1 MNKLVIAFF
10 LIVVVLALFIRTTS
24 HQFVNLDDSDYVTQN
39 HHVTGGI
46 TQENIVWAF
55 TSFHAANWHPITWIS
70 HMIDCQF
77 YDLNPWGHHFTNVLL
92 HAANTILLF
101 LLLYRLTGTLW
112 RSAFVAALFAIHP
125 LHVESVAWVSE
136 RKDVL
141 STMFLMVTLIYY
153 VNYVQQRKL
162 KYYGLA
168 IVTFSFGL
176 MSKPMLVTV
185 PFLLLLLDYWPLGRF
200 TDQNAVSVDSVPGQ
214 VLTKSPPIRLLLYE
228 KLLFLLLS
236 AISCTITVLAQS
248 SLAVISLEELPFSS
262 RVANALVA
270 YTSYVGKML

>member
-1 MNKLVIAFF
+1 VIQIISKINKFVIAFI
-10 LIVVVLALFIRTTS
+10 LIIVVTAVFIRTAS
-24 HQFVNLDDSDYVTQN
+24 FQFVNLDDSDYVTQN
-39 HHVTGGI
+39 HHVTEGI

-55 TSFHAANWHPITWIS
+55 TTFDAANWHPITWIS

-101 LLLYRLTGTLW
+101 LLLSRLTGTLW

-141 STMFLMVTLIYY
+141 STMFLMVTLISY

-200 TDQNAVSVDSVPGQ
+200 TDQNVMFVDLVPGQ
-214 VLTKSPPIRLLLYE
+214 VLKKSPSIRLILHENFSFCFCLPYPAPS
-228 KLLFLLLS
+228 LS
-236 AISCTITVLAQS
+236 LH
-248 SLAVISLEELPFSS
+248 SLPLP
-262 RVANALVA
+262 
-270 YTSYVGKML
+270 